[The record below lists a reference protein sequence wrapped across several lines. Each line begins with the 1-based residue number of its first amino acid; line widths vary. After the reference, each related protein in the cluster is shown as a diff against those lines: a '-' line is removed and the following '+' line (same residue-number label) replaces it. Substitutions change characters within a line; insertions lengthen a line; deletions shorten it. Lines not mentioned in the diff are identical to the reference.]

1 MSEYITEIQIYMKE
15 ILVLVFSGI
24 SELADL
30 NVI

>member
-1 MSEYITEIQIYMKE
+1 MSEYITVIQIYMKE
-15 ILVLVFSGI
+15 ILVLVFLGI